1 MKQNKKKKKQIVSD
15 DVVKAIHKGG
25 RELQREMNGGLQFV
39 NTHKVFKNKKKYN
52 RKDEKIKQS
61 KEFDCFIYIFKF
73 LMMNNLKNS

>member
-39 NTHKVFKNKKKYN
+39 STHKVFKNKKKYN

-61 KEFDCFIYIFKF
+61 KEFDCFYFLYI
-73 LMMNNLKNS
+73 

>member
-61 KEFDCFIYIFKF
+61 REFDCFYFLIY
-73 LMMNNLKNS
+73 LSL